1 MILVMCGIIVL
12 VMSNKIFYVTRWMF
26 EAEYKAGLKPPAQRK
41 TMNRKEQTMMN
52 NNQREECMRLM
63 TDLAPVCAGLTEAER
78 EALCDCGQYRECTK
92 REPIFMQ
99 DKPLEVVYLIL
110 KGELLVWRSSYT
122 GAQRLFFARR
132 SAGQVIG
139 EVSGSQ
145 PGAVFAGGMQ
155 AETELVLLGLSHQ
168 DYERLIR
175 AGGQFAWNVVHCLSD
190 KIRYAGLRLE
200 ELTRHS
206 VQGRVCNEIAL
217 LAEQVG
223 KPNEQGEIEI
233 ELPRT
238 LGETAEWLNIEPP
251 TLSRELRK
259 LKEEKGIIN
268 FEKGEK
274 GAKVITVKNLSRV
287 KSLSHY

>member
-1 MILVMCGIIVL
+1 
-12 VMSNKIFYVTRWMF
+12 
-26 EAEYKAGLKPPAQRK
+26 
-41 TMNRKEQTMMN
+41 MMN
-52 NNQREECMRLM
+52 DKQREECLRLM
-63 TDLAPVCAGLTEAER
+63 TDLAPVCAGLTQAER
-78 EALCDCGQYRECTK
+78 EALCDCGQFRECMP

-110 KGELLVWRSSYT
+110 KGDLLVWRASYT

-139 EVSGSQ
+139 EVSGSN
-145 PGAVFAGGMQ
+145 PTAVFAGGMQ

-175 AGGQFAWNVVHCLSD
+175 AGGQFAWNVVNCLSE

-206 VQGRVCNEIAL
+206 VQGRICNELAL

-223 KPNEQGEIEI
+223 EADAQGNVVIR
-233 ELPRT
+233 LPRS
-238 LGETAEWLNIEPP
+238 LAETAEWLDVEPP

-259 LKEEKGIIN
+259 LKEEKGIID
-268 FEKGEK
+268 FEK
-274 GAKVITVKNLSRV
+274 GAKVVTVTNLSRV